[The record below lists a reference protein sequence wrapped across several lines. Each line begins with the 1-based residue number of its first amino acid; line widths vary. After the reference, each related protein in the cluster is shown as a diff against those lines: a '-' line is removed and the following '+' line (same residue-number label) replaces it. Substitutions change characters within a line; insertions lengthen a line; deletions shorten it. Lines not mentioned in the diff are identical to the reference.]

1 MPSLV
6 SRLRLLLL
14 AVTAIVGAVTLTGL
28 AQQAADI
35 RPVSDAVLQDP
46 DPGDWVNWRRTLDG
60 WGYSPL
66 DQIDRAN
73 VGELQLAWSWGLEPG
88 VSQTTPIVRD
98 GVMYIANPGN
108 VVQALDAATGD
119 FIWEHRREWTSG
131 GARPHRCA
139 ASPSTRT

>member
-1 MPSLV
+1 MPFLV

-60 WGYSPL
+60 WGF
-66 DQIDRAN
+66 RC
-73 VGELQLAWSWGLEPG
+73 GLLLN
-88 VSQTTPIVRD
+88 D
-98 GVMYIANPGN
+98 
-108 VVQALDAATGD
+108 
-119 FIWEHRREWTSG
+119 
-131 GARPHRCA
+131 
-139 ASPSTRT
+139 